1 MKMPLLA
8 ALAATLALAQPA
20 SAGITCNLTDT
31 HGSALQYSFARG
43 GHDYTN
49 ETSVKRNGLIL
60 SNGGPAWTRTFSSAQ
75 RTMTLEQNGWMLVYE
90 AKPNDTD
97 VSQAAL
103 FAPGGAQKASGACI
117 ADYSIDGPPPAFSP
131 APVAP
136 IAPAA
141 PIPTYNPPPAPA
153 PTYTA
158 QAPSSGNP
166 VGIITG
172 SHGAAVEVMLGSHPA
187 LMQIDT
193 GAGMTSLTAKAAHEL
208 LDAGEA
214 HYSGES
220 HLFTMANGTTSNEQ
234 EIVIDRLQIGTHTL
248 YNVRASVSPDE
259 GMMLLGYD
267 VLDQMGGGR
276 FTIDRQSNLLIFG

>member
-31 HGSALQYSFARG
+31 HGNALQYSFARG
-43 GHDYTN
+43 GHGYTN
-49 ETSVKRNGLIL
+49 ETSVKRNGLTL

-75 RTMTLEQNGWMLVYE
+75 RTMTLEQNGWMIVYE

-97 VSQAAL
+97 VSQAAF

-158 QAPSSGNP
+158 QAPSSGNA
-166 VGIITG
+166 VGIIAG
-172 SHGAAVEVMLGSHPA
+172 SHGAAVDVTFGTHHA

-193 GAGMTSLTAKAAHEL
+193 GAGMTSLTEKAARVL

-214 HYSGES
+214 HYTGQTST
-220 HLFTMANGTTSNEQ
+220 FTMANGSTSNEQ
-234 EIVIDRLQIGTHTL
+234 EIVIDRVQIGTHTL
-248 YNVRASVSPDE
+248 YGVHASVSTDE

-276 FTIDRQSNLLIFG
+276 FTVDRQSNLLVFG

>member
-1 MKMPLLA
+1 MKLIIA
-8 ALAATLALAQPA
+8 SALAAAGLALAHPA
-20 SAGITCNLTDT
+20 SAGITCNLTDQR
-31 HGSALQYSFARG
+31 GNALQYSFARG
-43 GHDYTN
+43 GHGYTN
-49 ETSVKRNGLIL
+49 ETVVKRNGVIL
-60 SNGGPAWTRTFSSAQ
+60 SNGGPMWTRSSNSAE
-75 RTMTLEQNGWMLVYE
+75 RTMTLQQGDWSLVYE

-97 VSQAAL
+97 ISRAAL
-103 FAPGGAQKASGACI
+103 FINTRQKAAGTCV
-117 ADYSIDGPPPAFSP
+117 ADYSVDTPYTPPDVPSA
-131 APVAP
+131 
-136 IAPAA
+136 
-141 PIPTYNPPPAPA
+141 PAPA
-153 PTYTA
+153 PSYA
-158 QAPSSGNP
+158 SPAPSSGNP

-193 GAGMTSLTAKAAHEL
+193 GAGMTSLTAKVAHEL

-248 YNVRASVSPDE
+248 YSVHASVSPDE